1 MSKQLA
7 PASPHPWRFFRS
19 GGFDQVRLETAQD
32 LENLGQLDQK
42 LWSVLGCPTTGL
54 EFDSRTLALID
65 GDGDGQIRS
74 PEIVAAVRWVCD
86 VLKDPGILFK
96 DGDTLALAAF
106 DTDHPEGA
114 KLAASARQI
123 LDYMGKPDADTI
135 CLDDVSDLTKLFTPD
150 HFNGDGIVPA
160 ELAESPA
167 LQGLIGK
174 IIECCGG
181 ETDRSGATG
190 INAEKLGAFF
200 EQAKTFIEWWE
211 RADAGT
217 ETVLPLGPDTAAAAL
232 LVEALKPKIDDYFT
246 RCQLAAFDL
255 RATESLNPASET
267 YAALAEQSISAAS
280 SQVASLPLA
289 KIAADAPLPL
299 SKGVNPAWAGELARF
314 RDEVVAPIIGE
325 RDSLT
330 AVEWASLSAKFD
342 AYRAWMSERPDTPVN
357 GLDPAFL
364 KSVIADGSQVAL
376 AGLIER
382 DKQSETAAESVECVE
397 RVLRYR
403 RDLVTLLNN
412 FVSLTDFYGKRK
424 KAIFQAGTLY
434 LDQRS
439 CELCMR
445 VSNMDKHSTLAP
457 FSGTYLVYCTCQR
470 KDEAPI
476 TIVAAMTGGEVD
488 ELMVPGRNGVFYD
501 RQGRDW
507 NATVARVVENPVSVR
522 QAFWSPYRKI
532 GRMIGEQI
540 QKFAAAREK
549 AVDAKAAASVAS
561 TAAKVEAPAAPAAP
575 GAPAVPFDIAK
586 FAGIFAA
593 IGLALGAIGTAL
605 AAVVGGLLSLPI
617 WQLPLVV
624 VGAMLLISGP
634 SMLLA
639 WLKLRQRNLGPLLD
653 ANGWAV
659 NTRARINIPF
669 GGSLTGLATLPKG
682 ASRSLD
688 DPYAEKRT
696 PWKRYVFLVVLVAV
710 IAGLWHQGVL
720 QMWLEAART
729 ATESPSAAVEPAP
742 AEAKPAAAPAAVEA
756 PPAAPAA
763 PTPAAAEAPAAD
775 AAPAKE

>member
-1 MSKQLA
+1 MSTQVA
-7 PASPHPWRFFRS
+7 PTSPHHWRFFRS

-54 EFDSRTLALID
+54 EFDTRTLALID

-74 PEIVAAVRWVCD
+74 PEIIAAVRWICD

-96 DGDTLALAAF
+96 DGDAVALAEL
-106 DTDHPEGA
+106 DTGHPEGA

-123 LDYMGKPDADTI
+123 LAYMGKPDADAI
-135 CLDDVSDLTKLFTPD
+135 CLEDVSDLAKLFTPD

-160 ELAESPA
+160 ELADTPE
-167 LQGLIGK
+167 LQDLIAK

-190 INAEKLGAFF
+190 IDEDKLEAFF
-200 EQAKTFIEWWE
+200 EQAATFIAWWE
-211 RADAGT
+211 KAGAGT
-217 ETVLPLGPDTAAAAL
+217 ETVLPLGPDTAAAAV
-232 LVEALKPKIDDYFT
+232 LVEAVQAKIDDYFT

-255 RATESLNPASET
+255 HATESLNPSSET
-267 YAALAEQSISAAS
+267 YVALAAQSISAAS

-299 SKGVNPAWAGELARF
+299 SKGVNPAWAAELARF
-314 RDEVVAPIIGE
+314 RDEVVVPVVGA
-325 RDSLT
+325 RDSLS
-330 AVEWASLSAKFD
+330 AAEWAGLTAKFD

-357 GLDPAFL
+357 ALDPEFVKNA
-364 KSVIADGSQVAL
+364 VAQGSQAAL
-376 AGLIER
+376 ARLIER

-397 RVLRYR
+397 RLLRYR

-412 FVSLTDFYGKRK
+412 FVSLTDFYSKRR

-470 KDEAPI
+470 TDEAPI

-507 NATVARVVENPVSVR
+507 NATVAKVVENPVSVR
-522 QAFWSPYRKI
+522 QAFWSPYRRI
-532 GRMIGEQI
+532 GRMIGEQF

-549 AVDAKAAASVAS
+549 AVDDKAAASVAS
-561 TAAKVEAPAAPAAP
+561 TAAKAEAPAASATPAA
-575 GAPAVPFDIAK
+575 PFDIAK

-624 VGAMLLISGP
+624 IGIMVVISGP

-696 PWKRYVFLVVLVAV
+696 PWKRYVFLLVLVMV
-710 IAGLWHQGVL
+710 IAGLWQQGVL
-720 QMWLEAART
+720 QVLIERAR
-729 ATESPSAAVEPAP
+729 SAAALP
-742 AEAKPAAAPAAVEA
+742 
-756 PPAAPAA
+756 
-763 PTPAAAEAPAAD
+763 AAEAPAAVTP
-775 AAPAKE
+775 ATAEAPPAAATEAPAASGN

>member
-1 MSKQLA
+1 MSTQLT
-7 PASPHPWRFFRS
+7 PTSPHHWRFFRS

-86 VLKDPGILFK
+86 LLKDPGVLFK
-96 DGDTLALAAF
+96 TGDTLALADL

-114 KLAASARQI
+114 KIAASARQI
-123 LDYMGKPDADTI
+123 LAYMGKPDADSI
-135 CLDDVSDLTKLFTPD
+135 CLEDVSDLSKLFTPD

-160 ELAESPA
+160 ELADTPV
-167 LQGLIGK
+167 LQDLIGK

-181 ETDRSGATG
+181 EVDRSGVSG
-190 INAEKLGAFF
+190 ITAEKLDAFF
-200 EQAKTFIEWWE
+200 GQATALVEWW
-211 RADAGT
+211 DKAGSGT
-217 ETVLPLGPDTAAAAL
+217 DTVLPLGPETAAAAL
-232 LVEALKPKIDDYFT
+232 LVEALQPKIDDYFT
-246 RCQLAAFDL
+246 RCQLAAFDV

-267 YAALAEQSISAAS
+267 YVALAEQSISVAS

-299 SKGVNPAWAGELARF
+299 LKGVNPAWAAELARF
-314 RDEVVAPIIGE
+314 RDAVVVPIIGE

-330 AVEWASLSAKFD
+330 ALEWASLTAKFG
-342 AYRAWMSERPDTPVN
+342 AFRAWMAERPDTPLNV
-357 GLDPAFL
+357 LDPAFL
-364 KSVIADGSQVAL
+364 KGVMVDGSQAAL
-376 AGLIER
+376 ARLIER

-397 RVLRYR
+397 RLLRYR

-412 FVSLTDFYGKRK
+412 FVSLTDFYSKRK

-445 VSNMDKHSTLAP
+445 VSNMDKHSALAP
-457 FSGTYLVYCTCQR
+457 FSGTYLIYCSCQR
-470 KDEAPI
+470 KDELPI

-501 RQGRDW
+501 REGRDW
-507 NATVARVVENPVSVR
+507 NATVVKVVENPVSVR
-522 QAFWSPYRKI
+522 QAFWSPYRRI
-532 GRMIGEQI
+532 GRMIGDQI

-549 AVDAKAAASVAS
+549 AVDDNAAASIAS
-561 TAAKVEAPAAPAAP
+561 TAAKADGPVAQNAPP
-575 GAPAVPFDIAK
+575 VPFDIAK

-624 VGAMLLISGP
+624 VGIMFLISGP

-696 PWKRYVFLVVLVAV
+696 PWKRYVFLVVLIAV
-710 IAGLWHQGVL
+710 IAGLWQQGVL
-720 QMWLEAART
+720 QVLIERVRPFAEAP
-729 ATESPSAAVEPAP
+729 ATEAP
-742 AEAKPAAAPAAVEA
+742 ATKAPATEAPPASAPAAEEPAAAPTAVPPA
-756 PPAAPAA
+756 PPAAAQ
-763 PTPAAAEAPAAD
+763 
-775 AAPAKE
+775 K